1 MYGRLSV
8 STSHFLQTPKTDS
21 FKSMVSSVSGMK
33 VTVYPATEV
42 SETFVP
48 QFQANF
54 KLEGADNPG
63 LVYAVTNYLAKFGIW
78 VDDIHTETASAPF
91 GGTQLFVMTG
101 KATSDQPVD
110 AAALRAGFR
119 ELENELNVDLSSP
132 APRAAEAW
140 ARAAGQPGHTA
151 FWREECVVQRVRLAW

>member
-1 MYGRLSV
+1 MMKMGNDFCMMLRV
-8 STSHFLQTPKTDS
+8 SNIQTPKTDS

-119 ELENELNVDLSSP
+119 ELENELNVDLSLSSSL
-132 APRAAEAW
+132 R
-140 ARAAGQPGHTA
+140 R
-151 FWREECVVQRVRLAW
+151 